1 MSKKTRSCYIFPVNC
16 YIEIINCYKDAAD
29 KRHINMVYYG
39 VQRGIVLRNFFKR
52 GELCQR

>member
-29 KRHINMVYYG
+29 KRHINMV
-39 VQRGIVLRNFFKR
+39 
-52 GELCQR
+52 